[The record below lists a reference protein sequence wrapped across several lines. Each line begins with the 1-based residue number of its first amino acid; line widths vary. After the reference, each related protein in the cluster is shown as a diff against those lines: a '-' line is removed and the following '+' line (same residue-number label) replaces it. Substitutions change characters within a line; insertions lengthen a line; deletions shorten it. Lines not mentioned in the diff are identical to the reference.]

1 MAHFKSQGHRQLL
14 EDLARINRGKWK
26 LEREYITA
34 EQFSSLG
41 QEIINRWKRPK
52 WKLEKYELFDEYT
65 FPNSP
70 DSKSKNAVEILEEE
84 INQGRNSNSSIN
96 SLITNLKNI
105 VEKRIPVQLEKSEE
119 KAGWDEKGGRKI
131 MEIIIEVKGVLN
143 EKEYNERI
151 RSSLGDKEKEGKIHY
166 PYISYVSDHKIKKDF
181 IASERVGYR
190 KKGEKILLDICE
202 KLRNKEKLDLPKN
215 ISLSKL
221 VEKIELEKLNSEYGK
236 KYNFIVVKKGE
247 NNYTVWDT
255 SKYDAGF
262 GIRNDDRTERIKNI
276 DLLMKNKNGDRKW
289 LIKNYKQ
296 VIRPY
301 DIFTLNY
308 PENSKSK
315 LVRLNDVPLIYTG
328 TSGGAGTKYY
338 SIDVNVVG
346 LVRVNKENLQIIY
359 PEHSD
364 KIIRVKNKV
373 NSLGGKISIEKVS
386 SSIKLLKIDILGRRK
401 K

>member
-1 MAHFKSQGHRQLL
+1 
-14 EDLARINRGKWK
+14 
-26 LEREYITA
+26 
-34 EQFSSLG
+34 
-41 QEIINRWKRPK
+41 
-52 WKLEKYELFDEYT
+52 
-65 FPNSP
+65 
-70 DSKSKNAVEILEEE
+70 
-84 INQGRNSNSSIN
+84 
-96 SLITNLKNI
+96 
-105 VEKRIPVQLEKSEE
+105 
-119 KAGWDEKGGRKI
+119 